1 MNTELLSVV
10 DENDLVIDTQARHII
25 HASGLRHRAVHIL
38 VFNQQGELFLQK
50 NQNIHIER
58 GADNTGNLYN
68 PENYKYC
75 LKKHGNS
82 MHFITGDG
90 GSDFTINYNHQE
102 SLALRL
108 ILTQVAYAVGMQA
121 KGGTFVLKMFDL
133 FSKASIDILT
143 TECSSKTLLFYRWSV
158 CRP

>member
-1 MNTELLSVV
+1 MIIQI
-10 DENDLVIDTQARHII
+10 VISQVGRK
-25 HASGLRHRAVHIL
+25 R
-38 VFNQQGELFLQK
+38 ELFLQK

-75 LKKHGNS
+75 LEKHGNS

-90 GSDFTINYNHQE
+90 GFDFSQLIIIDQE

-108 ILTQVAYAVGMQA
+108 ILTQVAYAIGMQA

-133 FSKASIDILT
+133 FQ
-143 TECSSKTLLFYRWSV
+143 
-158 CRP
+158 